1 MHTLIARIALR
12 YVIPIV
18 DDDIVIG
25 NICVCVEETYITSY
39 TDTYIISRILSF
51 GKVIYVYIQINN

>member
-18 DDDIVIG
+18 DDVIVIG
-25 NICVCVEETYITSY
+25 NICVFVEEIYITSY
-39 TDTYIISRILSF
+39 TDTYIILRILIF
-51 GKVIYVYIQINN
+51 GKLIYVYM